1 MAKDMQLKDRKM
13 LRTALVIDDEVFMCE
28 LISDFLELDG
38 VVTYKAHNAEEGY
51 KAFKTYNPD
60 LILVDLRLGKTRGED
75 LIKQIRKESPLVHI
89 IAITGDQG
97 SIMSKVFDAGASGF
111 IWKPF
116 QVTEF
121 LEEVLNTFPKPP
133 EERELHRLQV
143 LSNLLK
149 EENEKLR
156 KDLSKCFKSKQNS
169 DFVQKERI
177 MNICRAVAHGMKGE
191 FMHISYSLKEMRTPG
206 TTLKEVYD
214 ESEMIERSLAYS
226 QFLLQRLLNFLDI
239 GSLKKESIDVAQL
252 LEKVEALSKPRLS
265 SNIEFNVNIS
275 PDVEKYSFSAN
286 FEQLLGVLLELII
299 NASRI
304 IRDKGGFIHI
314 EVHQE
319 KNKIFISVKDNGP
332 GIPRKIR
339 KKLLKQ
345 QVTSESGTGLG
356 LYLSAKVIKAL
367 GGKLSLTTSINKGT
381 TFTIEFPLVRESN
394 KEE

>member
-1 MAKDMQLKDRKM
+1 M
-13 LRTALVIDDEVFMCE
+13 LRTALVIDDEDFICE

-38 VVTYKAHNAEEGY
+38 VVTYRAHNTEEGY

-60 LILVDLRLGKTRGED
+60 LILVDLNLPKTRGEN
-75 LIKQIRKESPLVHI
+75 LIKQIKEESPLVHI

-97 SIMSKVFDAGASGF
+97 RNMSESFDAGASGF

-116 QVTEF
+116 QVTKF
-121 LEEVLNTFPKPP
+121 MEEVFNSFYKTP

-149 EENEKLR
+149 EENQKLR
-156 KDLSKCFKSKQNS
+156 KDLAECLRSKQNS
-169 DFVQKERI
+169 NFFQKGRI
-177 MNICRAVAHGMKGE
+177 MDICRAVAHGLKGE
-191 FMHISYSLKEMRTPG
+191 FMHIGYSLQEMKTPG

-239 GSLKKESIDVAQL
+239 GSLKKETIDVVQL
-252 LEKVEALSKPRLS
+252 LKRVEALSKPRLS
-265 SNIEFNVNIS
+265 SNIKFTVNIS
-275 PDVEKYSFSAN
+275 RDVDIYSFSAN
-286 FEQLLGVLLELII
+286 FEQLIGVLLELII

-304 IRDKGGFIHI
+304 LRDKGGIIHI

-332 GIPRKIR
+332 GIPRKVR

-345 QVTSESGTGLG
+345 QVPSESGTGLG

-381 TFTIEFPLVRESN
+381 TFTIEFPLFRESN

>member
-1 MAKDMQLKDRKM
+1 MVEDKHLKDLKM
-13 LRTALVIDDEVFMCE
+13 LRTALVIDDEDFTCE
-28 LISDFLELDG
+28 LISDFLELEG
-38 VVTYKAHNAEEGY
+38 VKTYRAQSAEEGY
-51 KAFKTYNPD
+51 NAFKAYNPD
-60 LILVDLRLGKTRGED
+60 LILVDLHLGKIGGD
-75 LIKQIRKESPLVHI
+75 YLIKQIRKESPLPYI
-89 IAITGDQG
+89 IVITGDHHANE
-97 SIMSKVFDAGASGF
+97 SYLLAIGAEEV
-111 IWKPF
+111 IYKPF
-116 QVTEF
+116 QVDDF
-121 LEEVLNTFPKPP
+121 LEKVFNPFKKTA

-143 LSNLLK
+143 LSNMLK

-156 KDLSKCFKSKQNS
+156 KDLAECLKSKQKSN
-169 DFVQKERI
+169 FFQKGGI
-177 MNICRAVAHGMKGE
+177 MDICRAVAHGMKGE
-191 FMHISYSLKEMRTPG
+191 FMHIGYSLREMRTPG

-214 ESEMIERSLAYS
+214 ESEMIERSFAYS

-239 GSLKKESIDVAQL
+239 GSLKKESIDVVQL

-265 SNIEFNVNIS
+265 SNIQFTVHIS
-275 PDVEKYSFSAN
+275 PDVDKYSFSAN

-304 IRDKGGFIHI
+304 LRDKGGFIHI

-332 GIPRKIR
+332 GISRKIR

-367 GGKLSLTTSINKGT
+367 GGKLSLTTSVNIGT
-381 TFTIEFPLVRESN
+381 TFTIEFPLFQG
-394 KEE
+394 K